1 MSSGTSALGQP
12 TRFRARTMNARTHT
26 DRPTGAADCARA
38 VHPPWLWRRTAGRHG
53 RSTRSARFASRHGTP
68 PTDPRPT
75 PCAPGGCRLICD
87 WATGAL
93 MRHNDLFGGLLSTPH
108 SVDSATLHSVD
119 LYSDDRSRLAGHL
132 STHMPRP
139 AASNPNH
146 GPRGRSAR
154 MGLCRARRGG
164 WSPSR
169 QRFPACARRRTRRPA
184 CRNTARAT
192 EARAFQS
199 HPDARART
207 HARTRART
215 HARTHARSCVVW
227 HACADACSRR
237 RVSCAVQ

>member
-1 MSSGTSALGQP
+1 MAVGAHGPDGTVDP
-12 TRFRARTMNARTHT
+12 
-26 DRPTGAADCARA
+26 RA
-38 VHPPWLWRRTAGRHG
+38 VLASLLGTERRRQTTA
-53 RSTRSARFASRHGTP
+53 TL
-68 PTDPRPT
+68 
-75 PCAPGGCRLICD
+75 CAPIGGLPAHLR
-87 WATGAL
+87 WATGGS
-93 MRHNDLFGGLLSTPH
+93 MPHNDLFGGLLGTPH

-169 QRFPACARRRTRRPA
+169 QRFPRVRVAGPEDRPV
-184 CRNTARAT
+184 AT
-192 EARAFQS
+192 LRVPLKRVRSNHTE
-199 HPDARART
+199 T
-207 HARTRART
+207 HV

-227 HACADACSRR
+227 HACAEACSRR